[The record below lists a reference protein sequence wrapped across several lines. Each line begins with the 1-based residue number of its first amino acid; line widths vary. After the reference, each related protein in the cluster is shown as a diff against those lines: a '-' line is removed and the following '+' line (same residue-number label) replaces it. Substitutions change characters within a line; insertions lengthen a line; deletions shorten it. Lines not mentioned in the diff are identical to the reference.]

1 MTVSLPPAMI
11 RHVERV
17 RRVENRTRSELVREA
32 LRRYFS
38 HAFPLVTPSPS
49 ELAAIRRGRAEIRRG
64 DYLSLDQLHHD
75 LDAPLRKTRKK
86 TA

>member
-11 RHVERV
+11 KLVERV
-17 RRVENRTRSELVREA
+17 RKVENRTRSELVREA
-32 LRRYFS
+32 LRTYFS
-38 HAFPLVTPSPS
+38 RAFPVVTPSAG
-49 ELAAIRRGRAEIRRG
+49 ELAAIRLGRAEIRRG
-64 DYLSLDQLHHD
+64 DYLSLDQLRHD